1 MAGSANNGG
10 ENGPGGVISS
20 ETGLAHT
27 RAIVDNKSG
36 NFVVTHF
43 GLFLE
48 FFYKF

>member
-10 ENGPGGVISS
+10 ENSPGGVISS

-27 RAIVDNKSG
+27 RAIINNKSS

-43 GLFLE
+43 GLFLLS
-48 FFYKF
+48 FF